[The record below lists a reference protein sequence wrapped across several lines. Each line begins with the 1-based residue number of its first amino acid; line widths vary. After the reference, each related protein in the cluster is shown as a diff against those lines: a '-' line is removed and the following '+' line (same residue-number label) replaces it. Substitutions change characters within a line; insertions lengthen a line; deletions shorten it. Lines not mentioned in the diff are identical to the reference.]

1 MMTPGYT
8 RIIFAA
14 RRVHS
19 SRITTITA
27 KQRWQSTTRTASVLQ
42 STTAELSTQ
51 QLLGPGRRK
60 GNHENTSSRDS
71 VRLRALVSIAV
82 VAGFYLWT
90 VATREEYWAEEPPEI
105 VFEKRKKKKGQTKE
119 EIRDTISSQH
129 MQVKRSWENPG
140 VYAWGNNAGRV
151 AAPDSEDTCI
161 KNPRRITFFDGQI
174 LRDLKLDANFGV
186 AISESGDLY
195 QWGTAYAS
203 DIKDPVKTLKGKNLK
218 SLAISKDRIL
228 ALSSSGAVYSIPVS
242 REDQLSGP
250 KLWESSWLPFWS
262 SPTEISCRLIKP
274 ELGYSEKIVKIAAG
288 LEHALLQ
295 TSSGRVFSV
304 AASSTAYPSK
314 GQLGIP
320 GLMWENR
327 PPGAVDQP
335 HELTTLKGF
344 NITSI
349 AAGDLHSLVLDSEGR
364 VFAFGDNS
372 TGQLGQELNS
382 EIPFV
387 DAPSL
392 LALNR
397 LYAGSAQ
404 FPIVTGISA
413 GGLNSAFMISATQ
426 LAKPGE
432 PSTGKITADTW
443 MCGQGIVGQLGTS
456 RWLHVQGAPVKIK
469 SLSGLFEYNETTR
482 KVIPIFLS
490 SLNIGSNHSAAV
502 LDNVTYVDANARSS
516 ENDTNWGADVL
527 WWGGNEYYQLGTG
540 KRNNTATPT
549 YIGPLD
555 GSGPGEKR
563 EAHRFHLTPSKKVSL
578 GGRNVSVEQR
588 IECGRY
594 VTAVYSGS

>member
-1 MMTPGYT
+1 MTTPTCT
-8 RIIFAA
+8 RILLAA
-14 RRVHS
+14 RRVPPN
-19 SRITTITA
+19 RIITVIA
-27 KQRWQSTTRTASVLQ
+27 RPRWQSSTRIASILQ
-42 STTAELSTQ
+42 PIAAELPTQ
-51 QLLGPGRRK
+51 QLLTPGRRK
-60 GNHENTSSRDS
+60 RSYENTSSRDS
-71 VRLRALVSIAV
+71 IRIRALAG
-82 VAGFYLWT
+82 VATVFALFLWT

-119 EIRDTISSQH
+119 EVRDTISSQH
-129 MQVKRSWENPG
+129 LQVKRSWENPG
-140 VYAWGNNAGRV
+140 VYAWGSNTGRV
-151 AAPDSEDTCI
+151 VAPDSEETFI
-161 KNPRRITFFDGQI
+161 KSPRRMTFFDGQI
-174 LRDLKLDANFGV
+174 LRDLKLDVNFGA
-186 AISESGDLY
+186 AISENGDLY
-195 QWGTAYAS
+195 QWGAAYAS
-203 DIKDPVKTLKGKNLK
+203 DIKGPVKTLKGKNLK

-250 KLWESSWLPFWS
+250 KLRESSWLPFWS
-262 SPTEISCRLIKP
+262 SFTDVSCRLIKP
-274 ELGYSEKIVKIAAG
+274 ERGYSEKIVKIAAG

-320 GLMWENR
+320 GLTWENR
-327 PPGAVDQP
+327 PPGALDQP
-335 HELTTLKGF
+335 HELTTLRGF

-404 FPIVTGISA
+404 LPIVTSIAA

-432 PSTGKITADTW
+432 PSTGKVTADTW
-443 MCGQGIVGQLGTS
+443 MCGQGIVGQLGTG
-456 RWLHVQGAPVKIK
+456 RWLHVQGTPVKIK
-469 SLSGLFEYNETTR
+469 SLSGLFEYDETTR

-555 GSGPGEKR
+555 GSGSGEKR
-563 EAHRFHLTPSKKVSL
+563 DAHRFHLTPSKRVNL
-578 GGRNVSVEQR
+578 DGRNVSVEQR

-594 VTAVYSGS
+594 VTAVYSGT